1 MIQNMCTILG
11 FREHFANFPNNFN
24 FGEGKLLQNHEKL
37 NHSINKQQGCGII

>member
-11 FREHFANFPNNFN
+11 FREHFANFN